1 MTKRAEDHTKIR
13 RILVAAALAI
23 AFLGR
28 ADLAVQNPQGS
39 GPKTQ
44 KPAQAPRGE
53 IWKSETTGKLFRV
66 RIEKNIFHSDCVS
79 LDPELTRK
87 GAHIRARL
95 SHVGSKWRGTSDIYL
110 PCAVGES
117 ATAAISNWCRMTMGM
132 EVDSMTADRITG
144 QIEDP
149 KRGAFDCQHCKVT
162 QTVWKPF
169 VWVRKR

>member
-1 MTKRAEDHTKIR
+1 MTKRAEDHTKMR
-13 RILVAAALAI
+13 SILVVAALAI

-28 ADLAVQNPQGS
+28 VHLAVQDTQGP

-44 KPAQAPRGE
+44 KPAQAPRGD
-53 IWKSETTGKLFRV
+53 IWKSETTGKIFRV
-66 RIEKNIFHSDCVS
+66 RIENNVFYSDCVS
-79 LDPELTRK
+79 LDPALARK

-95 SHVGSKWRGTSDIYL
+95 SRVGSKWRGTSDIYL
-110 PCAVGES
+110 PCAVGGS
-117 ATAAISNWCRMTMGM
+117 ATVAISNWCRMTMGM

-149 KRGAFDCQHCKVT
+149 KRGSFDCQHCKVL